1 MSNLELAKTTTDIS
15 ILEKLSVDKWW
26 TVRLAVFNNP
36 KQYLIIQ
43 IHHLN

>member
-1 MSNLELAKTTTDIS
+1 MDMIKLASTTTDIS
-15 ILEKLSVDKWW
+15 LLEKLSVDTNKD
-26 TVRLAVFNNP
+26 VRLAVFNNP